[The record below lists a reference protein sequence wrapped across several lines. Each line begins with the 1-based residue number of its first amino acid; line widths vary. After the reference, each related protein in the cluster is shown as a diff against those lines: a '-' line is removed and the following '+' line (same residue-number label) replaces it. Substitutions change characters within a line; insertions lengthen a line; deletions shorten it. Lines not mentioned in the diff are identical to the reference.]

1 MFKNKGRR
9 AMDSFPATTRLTWAV
24 LRYKDRAQEWG
35 GALIGIC
42 AICAFYAF
50 AGYVVLGWLGGR

>member
-1 MFKNKGRR
+1 MFNNQGRR
-9 AMDSFPATTRLTWAV
+9 AMDSLPLSSRAMWTF
-24 LRYKDRAQEWG
+24 LRYRLRAQQWLG
-35 GALIGIC
+35 SFVGVC

>member
-1 MFKNKGRR
+1 MFKNQGRR
-9 AMDSFPATTRLTWAV
+9 AMDSLPLSSRAMWAF
-24 LRYKDRAQEWG
+24 LRFKDRGEK
-35 GALIGIC
+35 LLVSLVGIA